1 MKKFISKRFFSK
13 KLNNKG
19 MSLVEILVTVAI
31 IAIIA
36 APLINSFLNAMQ
48 VNSKARTIQN
58 GTAVAQDTAEL
69 FKVFDVA
76 TLVDSYEADGVTVTY
91 DDATGVYTFEGIEA
105 AGADGESFVVDV
117 KLDPTQYK
125 TDAGS
130 GKVEVNDVNL
140 PVFSGLYG
148 SDCIMLYRQYAGPDE
163 QLAELFAGKLE
174 ADILENINTVAVRQ
188 DITKSSVVNIVCDYD
203 SMTGKYLYTVNLEIT
218 YTYDNTTPVYA
229 VKMLEKSYNENEI
242 HNIYMLCP
250 IFDRFSIEAG
260 NGFYYNTDK
269 IQINYTY
276 NGAPEYKHDMYFYI
290 AEQNMTNMLPGQTFQ
305 ERINPRNVYINGV
318 QYTEYANEYNNLKVY
333 TNIGDNDASFEN
345 KYSLTYGDYNTGTAL
360 YEMSVEVRLE
370 GEDNVVTT
378 FTTSK

>member
-1 MKKFISKRFFSK
+1 MRLISKK

-36 APLINSFLNAMQ
+36 APLINSFLNAMK
-48 VNSKARTIQN
+48 VNSKARIIQN
-58 GTAVAQDTAEL
+58 GTAVAEDTAEL
-69 FKVFDVA
+69 FKVFDVE

-91 DDATGVYTFEGIEA
+91 DEATGVYAFEGIKA
-105 AGADGESFVVDV
+105 TGADGESFVVDV
-117 KLDPTQYK
+117 KLDPAQYK
-125 TDAGS
+125 TDAGT
-130 GKVEVNDVNL
+130 GRIEVNDVAL

-163 QLAELFAGKLE
+163 QLSELFAGKLE

-188 DITKSSVVNIVCDYD
+188 DIKKSSIVNIVCDYD
-203 SMTGKYLYTVNLEIT
+203 SMTGKYHYTVNLEIK

-229 VKMLEKSYNENEI
+229 VKVLEKSYNENEI

-250 IFDRFSIEAG
+250 IFDRFTNNEAHSD
-260 NGFYYNTDK
+260 FYYNTDEIK
-269 IQINYTY
+269 INYTY
-276 NGAPEYKHDMYFYI
+276 NGAPEYRHDMYFYI
-290 AEQNMTNMLPGQTFQ
+290 AEQNMTNMLSGYTNMQ
-305 ERINPRNVYINGV
+305 ERISPRNIYINDV
-318 QYTEYANEYNNLKVY
+318 QYTDYNNEYNSLKVY
-333 TNIGDNDASFEN
+333 TNIGDADTTFEN

-370 GEDNVVTT
+370 GSDDVVTS